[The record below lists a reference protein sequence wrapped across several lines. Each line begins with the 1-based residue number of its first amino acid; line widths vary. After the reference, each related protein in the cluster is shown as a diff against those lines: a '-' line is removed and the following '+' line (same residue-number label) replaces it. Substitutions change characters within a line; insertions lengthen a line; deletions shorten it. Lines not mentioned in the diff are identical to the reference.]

1 MPLPRTSAD
10 PTDAAEAARIL
21 RKKSVL
27 LPSDFA
33 KLDRETKKRAFTVT
47 EQVSFDAIRD
57 MRDALAKAKADGIEY
72 SEFVKTV
79 GPKLHAQWGVDSPQ
93 LKTIFV
99 NNIQQA
105 ANQAIV
111 ARLNRQ
117 RGKYP
122 YWTLDIVNDEVTS
135 ATCGYFVT
143 FPVVLPAG
151 HPWFAANAPMRHHR
165 CRTTLRGLTAAEA
178 RKIGISKTP
187 PDWPADEGWGGSAPM
202 GEYKATMADK
212 AKTMSKR
219 INADLGQADV
229 HIDRPIGGKAL
240 KRKPNKL
247 AGKYPAKMRAK
258 LGQAAPQK
266 RTFNFKFARGGTQ
279 IEVRHMRDSSHVV
292 MRGEDALLPGIALGA
307 ELLAECK
314 TVGDIGAENI
324 DLSKWSPPRW
334 NQLAKVG
341 TFRGHPSGPFE
352 LTPSIFEEIAR
363 NFNATINKRV
373 PIDYEH
379 ASEQPATE
387 GSIPTDGAPAHGWI
401 VTMENRGRAGLWGL
415 TTLHPRA
422 AQKVREGQYMF
433 FSPAIRFSSKDRE
446 TGQPIGARMTSGAL
460 TNNPFLDGM
469 TPFLASDRGTGAAVD
484 NTETQM
490 NGSDYAYSVAE
501 MAPKLRAC
509 LFDTGTHQ
517 ATMGTLA
524 ECYDAVCRLEAL
536 VDEFREANAD
546 ADLMTAKHA
555 GIDLGGALKRL
566 RDAMQL
572 GLGITVPD
580 MLQLVKEMIET
591 AMGVHVEE
599 RHTDELPASSRDMRD
614 TSMADEALKLRDAE
628 TKLATL
634 MSEKAV
640 LANENQTLNTKV
652 AGLELRL
659 ADRDSKLTAAETELK
674 TLRDA
679 DTARKNADE
688 IAAVDTAFATYKDA
702 KQLTDANKKQMLLT
716 YRNDRPLFDELY
728 PMVAPDQRHLMRQI
742 APPAAR
748 PSPQQGAA
756 DARAIVGGGKSP
768 DDMIQ
773 LADKYE
779 KEGMSKEAALSKAYT
794 ESVAPK
800 RQGAQPYR

>member
-10 PTDAAEAARIL
+10 PTDATEAARIL
-21 RKKSVL
+21 RKKSIL
-27 LPSDFA
+27 LSSDFA

-57 MRDALAKAKADGIEY
+57 MRNALAKAKADGIEY

-99 NNIQQA
+99 NNVQQA

-229 HIDRPIGGKAL
+229 HTDRPLGKVL
-240 KRKPNKL
+240 KRKPKKL
-247 AGKYPAKMRAK
+247 PAKYSAKMRAK

-266 RTFNFKFARGGTQ
+266 RTFKFAFARGGTR
-279 IEVRHMRDSSHVV
+279 IDVRHMRDSSHVV

-341 TFRGHPSGPFE
+341 TFRGHPSGLFE

-379 ASEQPATE
+379 ASEQPSTE
-387 GSIPTDGAPAHGWI
+387 GSIPTEGAPAHGWI

-469 TPFLASDRGTGAAVD
+469 TPFLASDRGAGAAVD
-484 NTETQM
+484 STETITNM
-490 NGSDYAYSVAE
+490 ADYAHSMAE

-517 ATMGTLA
+517 ASMGTLA

-555 GIDLGGALKRL
+555 GIDLGGALMRL

-572 GLGITVPD
+572 GLGITVPE
-580 MLQLVKEMIET
+580 MLTLVKEMIET

-614 TSMADEALKLRDAE
+614 TSMADEVLKLRDAE

-779 KEGMSKEAALSKAYT
+779 KEGMSKEAALNKAYT